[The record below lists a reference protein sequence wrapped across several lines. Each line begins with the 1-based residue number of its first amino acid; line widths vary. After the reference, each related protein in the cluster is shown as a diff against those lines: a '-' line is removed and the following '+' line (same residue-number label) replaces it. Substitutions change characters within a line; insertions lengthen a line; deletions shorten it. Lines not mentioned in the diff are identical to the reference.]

1 MEWKHIQL
9 IVKNKENRMEKE
21 DVTEPNQNRRKRKKE
36 IEKRHE
42 KNIQIEKEIMKKKSV
57 TDKDSTL
64 LPEAQGLNVLG
75 KKSKTRTK
83 IKKLVMVQYQVQIS
97 L

>member
-83 IKKLVMVQYQVQIS
+83 IKKLVMV
-97 L
+97 